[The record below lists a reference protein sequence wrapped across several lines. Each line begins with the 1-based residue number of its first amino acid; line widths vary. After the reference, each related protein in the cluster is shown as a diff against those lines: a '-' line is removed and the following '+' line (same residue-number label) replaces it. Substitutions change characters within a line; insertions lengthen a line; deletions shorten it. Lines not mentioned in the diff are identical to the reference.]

1 MGHLSLVDL
10 RSVEVWD
17 RAFLSVYRNRI
28 VSFSRL
34 SKRLNYEAYFTTNLK
49 NMKKTRQG
57 INELL
62 NRQRN
67 RNQQYQSFN
76 AQLTLE

>member
-17 RAFLSVYRNRI
+17 RAFLKVYRNRI
-28 VSFSRL
+28 VSLSRL

-49 NMKKTRQG
+49 NMKKTWQG

-76 AQLTLE
+76 AQITLE

>member
-17 RAFLSVYRNRI
+17 RAFLKVYRNRI
-28 VSFSRL
+28 VSLSRR

-49 NMKKTRQG
+49 NMKKTMG
-57 INELL
+57 GD
-62 NRQRN
+62 
-67 RNQQYQSFN
+67 
-76 AQLTLE
+76 